1 MSTPAQMQR
10 LLLGPGSIAMS
21 TAAKSANES
30 PLPLL
35 EALLLV
41 VVYAAASRVPAR
53 RPNARCLLWG
63 GCLAVAAV
71 AAVAAAAGRCGR

>member
-21 TAAKSANES
+21 TAAGSANES

-41 VVYAAASRVPAR
+41 VV
-53 RPNARCLLWG
+53 
-63 GCLAVAAV
+63 
-71 AAVAAAAGRCGR
+71 